1 MSKFPELTG
10 AILAGGTGRRVGGQ
24 DKGWLEYQ
32 GRPLV
37 QHVLDAVKPQVN
49 QVVVNA
55 NQNIPAYEALGFP
68 VVADQKPNLGPLG
81 GLMSLLNAITTDYAL
96 VTAVDVPNLPTD
108 LVQQLWS
115 NELETAAQQ
124 QKTPAKLILSE
135 DHSGIQPLV
144 GIYHRSLSTS
154 IEDYLASGQR
164 KLLTW
169 CQSQTPLVVRLTQ
182 PKLLKNLNRPEH
194 FLTD

>member
-1 MSKFPELTG
+1 MNKFPELTG

-24 DKGWLEYQ
+24 DKGWLAYQ

-37 QHVLDAVKPQVN
+37 QHVLEAVKPQVN
-49 QVVVNA
+49 RVALNA

-68 VVADQKPNLGPLG
+68 VIADVKPNLGPLG
-81 GLMSLLNAITTDYAL
+81 GIMSLLNAITTDYAL
-96 VTAVDVPNLPTD
+96 VTAVDVPNLPSD

-115 NELETAAQQ
+115 SELKNAAQQ
-124 QKTPAKLILSE
+124 QNPAKLILSE
-135 DHSGIQPLV
+135 DQSGIQPLV

-154 IEDYLASGQR
+154 IEDYLAGGQR

-169 CQSQTPLVVRLTQ
+169 CQSQTPVVVRLTQ
-182 PKLLKNLNRPEH
+182 PNLLKNLNRPEH